1 MRPLR
6 IAMLAP
12 FGIKPKGT
20 LLARMLPLA
29 QALHHHGHHI
39 HIYAPALH
47 NAEDAGTTIDHGG
60 VLVTHTRAPHSAAL
74 WWHTQRFQPDLI
86 HLFKPKG
93 HAGLAARWGRLVAR
107 HIPLVVDCDDR
118 EGVGGWNDELPYPG
132 LAKALFA
139 WQEVDL
145 PRQAAAVTVASRTLQ
160 SLVWASG
167 VDRQATFYVPNGAN
181 MQATSPP
188 VPRTAATVVLYTRFW
203 EFDLHRLV
211 ASIAALATTR
221 ADFHL
226 HVIGSGENGEE
237 RVLTQLLAAHGLTSR
252 VTLHG
257 WLQPADIPSI
267 LARASVAMVP
277 VADTLINRARCSAK
291 LLELLAAG
299 LVVVGHDVGEMRTFI
314 THGHN
319 GMLAP
324 PDDPA
329 QFADHIAEL
338 LKQPEQLVR
347 MQHNAYQSAQQHA
360 WASRVEACVAAYAH
374 ATRTTR

>member
-29 QALHHHGHHI
+29 HALHQRGHHI

-47 NAEDAGTTIDHGG
+47 NPEDAGNTTDHEG
-60 VLVTHTRAPHSAAL
+60 VHVTHTRAPHSMAL
-74 WWHTQRFQPDLI
+74 WWHTQRYKPDLV

-93 HAGLAARWGRLVAR
+93 HAGLAAWWGQIVAE

-118 EGVGGWNDELPYPG
+118 EGAGGWNDELPYPW

-139 WQEVDL
+139 WQEHHL
-145 PRQAAAVTVASRTLQ
+145 PRQAAAVTVASRALQ

-167 VDRQATFYVPNGAN
+167 VDRRATFYLPNGAN
-181 MQATSPP
+181 VASQPP
-188 VPRTAATVVLYTRFW
+188 PPTRTAPVCVLYTRFW
-203 EFDLHRLV
+203 EFDLHQLIAIITTLV
-211 ASIAALATTR
+211 AQRPDA
-221 ADFHL
+221 HL

-237 RVLTQLLAAHGLTSR
+237 RVLAQLLATHGLTPH
-252 VTLHG
+252 VTMHG
-257 WLQPADIPSI
+257 WLQPPSI
-267 LARASVAMVP
+267 PAILAQASVAIVP

-299 LVVVGHDVGEMRTFI
+299 LVVIGNDVGEMRTFI

-319 GMLAP
+319 GMLVP
-324 PDDPA
+324 PDDA
-329 QFADHIAEL
+329 TQFADRIAALFE
-338 LKQPEQLVR
+338 QPAQLTH
-347 MQHNAYQSAQQHA
+347 MQHQAYQSAQQHA
-360 WASRVEACVAAYAH
+360 WASRVAACEAAYAWALH
-374 ATRTTR
+374 IAL